1 MPQLAFFSAIS
12 SFLEATHAATPTLA
26 PLHLLI
32 GILAPAICALLIA
45 FFGSRLPLGATKAIA
60 WIGFALP
67 AWCALWIAGTY
78 GAVAQSGE
86 YQFLWQADLGLSKL
100 LGIQLMLGVN
110 GISVPMYVLAGIVG
124 LAAGAYAIGSKVERQ
139 PLYLVLLLV
148 MQSGLMGIFSSVDL
162 FFYYFFHEFAL
173 IPTFILIAMWGRTL
187 SSRKTVAMEL
197 TIYLTLGAM
206 ITLGGLIGL
215 YVSSG
220 AEAFNL
226 IALQEALA
234 TGTAPTQIFL
244 MLLIGF
250 GILVSLFPF
259 HTWAPPAYSTAPA
272 PAAMLHA
279 GVLKKFGLYGLIQIA
294 VPLLPSGLAG
304 YGGLLMWLALGN
316 VIIIGFVT
324 IAQQDLKRM
333 LGNASVM
340 HMGYAFLGIYAFSV
354 MGAGGAVLMM
364 FAHGLSVSLMFLL
377 ADAVERRAQTGDM
390 REIGGMAQTAPVLAG
405 LFIAGTMASI
415 GLPGFANFWG
425 ELVIFTALWQ
435 SPHPWVAIAAVA
447 GIVISAIYALR
458 AVARIFF
465 GEPKAELAA
474 TGDLQGWEKWPAILL
489 LAALFVVGIWPRG
502 FSEHLDAALAKQY
515 PVKDVAVPVATVTD
529 QSHAH

>member
-1 MPQLAFFSAIS
+1 MPPLAFFPALSG
-12 SFLEATHAATPTLA
+12 FLEATHSASPSLA
-26 PLHLLI
+26 SLHMLLA
-32 GILAPAICALLIA
+32 ILVPAVCALVIA
-45 FFGSRLPLGATKAIA
+45 FGGSKLPLGATKLVA
-60 WIGFALP
+60 WIGFAVP
-67 AWCALWIAGTY
+67 AWCALWVAATY
-78 GAVAQSGE
+78 VSVAEAGE
-86 YQFLWQADLGLSKL
+86 YQFLWQADLGLAQS
-100 LGIQLMLGVN
+100 LGIQLMLGIN
-110 GISVPMYVLAGIVG
+110 GISAPMYVLAGIVG

-139 PLYLVLLLV
+139 PLYLLLLLV

-187 SSRKTVAMEL
+187 SSRKVVAMEL

-206 ITLGGLIGL
+206 ITLGGLVAL
-215 YVSSG
+215 YVTSG
-220 AEAFNL
+220 ATAFNL

-244 MLLIGF
+244 LLLIGF

-304 YGGLLMWLALGN
+304 YGELLMWLALGN
-316 VIIIGFVT
+316 VLIIGLVT
-324 IAQQDLKRM
+324 IAQDDLKRM

-364 FAHGLSVSLMFLL
+364 FAHGLSVALLFLL
-377 ADAVERRAQTGDM
+377 ADAVERRGQTGDM
-390 REIGGMAQTAPVLAG
+390 RELGGMAQTAPVLCG
-405 LFIAGTMASI
+405 LFIAATMASI

-435 SPHPWVAIAAVA
+435 SPHPWVAVAAIA

-465 GEPKAELAA
+465 GEPKAALAG
-474 TGDLQGWEKWPAILL
+474 TGDLEGWEKWPALLL
-489 LAALFVVGIWPRG
+489 LAVLLAVGIWPRG
-502 FSEHLDAALAKQY
+502 FSDQLDAALAKQY
-515 PVKDVAVPVATVTD
+515 PVNDAPVATATVTD
-529 QSHAH
+529 HAH